1 MSSSGL
7 ILELDILGLDILG
20 RTPSLVLIPNPN
32 AVPKSE
38 CVSALIT
45 QSLDTLLDLR
55 TCCFFFNH
63 ADLVTPGDELV
74 SC

>member
-1 MSSSGL
+1 MEL
-7 ILELDILGLDILG
+7 DNLELDILGLDILG
-20 RTPSLVLIPNPN
+20 MTPSLVLIPNPN

-55 TCCFFFNH
+55 TCFFNH

>member
-1 MSSSGL
+1 MEL
-7 ILELDILGLDILG
+7 DILELDILGLDILG
-20 RTPSLVLIPNPN
+20 MTPSLVLIPNPN

-45 QSLDTLLDLR
+45 QLFDTLLDLR
-55 TCCFFFNH
+55 TCFFNH
-63 ADLVTPGDELV
+63 ADLVTHSDELV

>member
-1 MSSSGL
+1 MEL
-7 ILELDILGLDILG
+7 DILELDILGLDILG
-20 RTPSLVLIPNPN
+20 MTPSLVLIPNPN

-55 TCCFFFNH
+55 TCFFFNH
-63 ADLVTPGDELV
+63 TDLVTPGDELV
-74 SC
+74 SA